1 MSFPLTPITAF
12 DGLTVPSRADPQN
25 YAERG
30 DAWNGAFQSFTDQA
44 NVLAGQVNTMAISAE
59 DDANRAAASATTAT
73 SAAGVATSASG
84 AVAFNAATNY
94 AAGQGA
100 ISNVNQQ
107 AYRRKTAG
115 VSATD
120 PANDPTNWT
129 RTIVSTGYEGVTGT
143 GNVSLTA
150 QSQGA
155 QAITSTAYGQ
165 AIILPDARTCSR
177 AAILHTIRN
186 VGPFPYAIKDNT
198 GGRLGWIPPRGTA
211 IVGLAENSTQAGT
224 WTVFGADPAAITAA
238 VSWTATELGLY
249 DFVTIDA
256 NRSLILLHSGT
267 SLYGMMYDSSDGTMG
282 SPTLIRSAGS
292 TLYFAHAVLTAANQV
307 LVCTCDSTTAF
318 QAVVLS
324 ISAISITVNTAVTT
338 TLSSSIGAAQDS
350 NPSHGGLIALGS
362 NFVVGYTKSN
372 ATSATRVITISGTTP
387 TIGAEAGGVPAKIN
401 SMFAVSSTVGLVV
414 GWDGVNHYGVPI
426 SVSGGSAVAGT
437 QAVWASTQVIHAV
450 RQWGSRYLTLCQGNV
465 GLISVSGTTATVS
478 TAAGNLAN
486 PSSGQLVEG
495 QISSTKWFLLDQSLV
510 VRILTD
516 TSGALSVTTANMSW
530 QSYITGGIC
539 LARISSDRVSLYGT
553 SVYGVDGG
561 AGTAAQH
568 VSAEVV
574 VSGATAIEG
583 RTTVLSFESSQVAMA
598 ESSMRSGAVS
608 APAYSYS
615 GLHLQGN
622 LGSGIPLSP
631 ARAKY
636 SGSPQILGRDATS
649 AIIVGGLFA
658 AKFEGSETGVSAV
671 SIPSLQLNPGGK
683 IGDGSNTQFN
693 RRLNGLPLTSR
704 RVLGQTGC
712 YGAIRTYYVV
722 ESIA

>member
-1 MSFPLTPITAF
+1 MSFTPISPITTALRTQPQDDF
-12 DGLTVPSRADPQN
+12 DQN
-25 YAERG
+25 MAT
-30 DAWNGAFQSFTDQA
+30 FMTQFPK
-44 NVLAGQVNTMAISAE
+44 AISELNTAGAQT
-59 DDANRAAASATTAT
+59 DANAQAAAGSATQAAT
-73 SAAGVATSASG
+73 SAAQAAQSAITATAAAG
-84 AVAFNAATNY
+84 AVAFNPLTNY
-94 AAGQGA
+94 SQGQAA

-107 AYRRKTAG
+107 VYRRKTAG
-115 VSATD
+115 TNAAD

-129 RTIVSTGYEGVTGT
+129 RVMLSTGYEGVTGT
-143 GNVSLTA
+143 GNVTLTA

-155 QAITSTAYGQ
+155 QAITSTGYGQ
-165 AIILPDARTCSR
+165 AIILPDARTCVR

-224 WTVFGADPAAITAA
+224 WTVFGVDPAAITAA
-238 VSWTATELGLY
+238 VSWTGTELGLY
-249 DFVTIDA
+249 DFITIDA
-256 NRSLILLHSGT
+256 NRSLILLHGTT
-267 SLYGMMYDSSDGTMG
+267 SLYGMMYDSSDATMG

-324 ISAISITVNTAVTT
+324 ISAIGITVNTAVPT
-338 TLSSSIGAAQDS
+338 TLSSSIVPAQDS
-350 NPSHGGLIALGS
+350 SPNHGGLIALGS
-362 NFVVGYTKSN
+362 NFVVGYSKSN

-387 TIGAEAGGVPAKIN
+387 VIGAEAGGVPAKIN
-401 SMFAVSSTVGLVV
+401 SMFAVSSTVGLVI

-426 SVSGGSAVAGT
+426 SVSGGAAVAGT
-437 QAVWASTQVIHAV
+437 QAVWASAQVIHAV
-450 RQWGSRYLTLCQGNV
+450 RQWGSRYLTLCAGNV

-478 TAAGNLAN
+478 TADGSLAA
-486 PSSGQLVEG
+486 PHLGQLIEG
-495 QISSTKWFLLDQSLV
+495 QISPSKWFLLDQNRA

-516 TSGALSVTTANMSW
+516 TSGTLSVTIANMSW
-530 QSYITGGIC
+530 QSYITGTLC
-539 LARISSDRVSLYGT
+539 LARISSDRIALYGT
-553 SVYGVDGG
+553 SVLAVDGS

-574 VSGATAIEG
+574 VSGATAVEG
-583 RTTVLSFESSQVAMA
+583 RTTVLSFESSQGAMA
-598 ESSMRSGAVS
+598 VDSMRSGAVS
-608 APAYSYS
+608 APAHSYS

-622 LGSGIPLSP
+622 LGSSIPLSP

-649 AIIVGGLFA
+649 AIIVGGLLA

-683 IGDGSNTQFN
+683 NGDGSNTQFN